1 LDSSINNTPAAMP
14 TATLSFT
21 VRIAHT
27 MEDLLAACQVRSASY
42 GHHVPELRT
51 AFAQPDELD
60 LSPATAVFVCTH
72 KQSGQAI
79 GTARVQVN
87 SLGPLLIESSVQVP
101 DSMRDDA
108 RAEITR
114 LAVVPGRTDPLIK
127 LALMKASYLYCMANQ
142 VRWMV
147 IGARSPALM
156 RQYRRLGF
164 DTLHE
169 DGLPVPLAHAGHID
183 HWVLAFDVRAAERH
197 WHEANHPLYTF
208 MVGTVHPDIRLFE
221 PALAMGLGRQEAL
234 AA

>member
-1 LDSSINNTPAAMP
+1 MP

-60 LSPATAVFVCTH
+60 LSPATAVFVCTD

>member
-1 LDSSINNTPAAMP
+1 MP

-21 VRIAHT
+21 VRIAHSR
-27 MEDLLAACQVRSASY
+27 EDLLAACQVRSASY
-42 GHHVPELRT
+42 GHHVPEWGT
-51 AFAQPDELD
+51 ALTQPDALD
-60 LSPATAVFVCTH
+60 MSPATAVFVCWD
-72 KQSGQAI
+72 KQTGQPV

-87 SLGPLLIESSVQVP
+87 SDGPLLIESSVEIP
-101 DSMRDDA
+101 EPMCNDA

-114 LAVVPGRTDPLIK
+114 LAVVPGQSDPLIK

-147 IGARSPALM
+147 IGARSPALV

-164 DTLHE
+164 DNLRE
-169 DGLPVPLAHAGHID
+169 DGAPVPLTYAGHID

-197 WHEANHPLYTF
+197 WHEANHPLYAF

-221 PALAMGLGRQEAL
+221 PAFAAAASGRQEAL

>member
-1 LDSSINNTPAAMP
+1 MP

-27 MEDLLAACQVRSASY
+27 PEDLLAACEVRSASY
-42 GHHVPELRT
+42 GHHVPAWRT
-51 AFAQPDELD
+51 AFARPDALD
-60 LSPATAVFVCTH
+60 LSPATAVFVCRD
-72 KQSGQAI
+72 KQSSRPV

-87 SLGPLLIESSVQVP
+87 SLAPLLIENSVPVP
-101 DSMRDDA
+101 EDMRDDA

-114 LAVVPGRTDPLIK
+114 LAVAPGHTDPLIK
-127 LALMKASYLYCMANQ
+127 LALMKACYLYCMANQ

-147 IGARSPALM
+147 IGARSAALV

-164 DTLHE
+164 TDLHP
-169 DGLPVPLAHAGHID
+169 DGRPVALAHAGHVE

-197 WHEANHPLYTF
+197 WHESKHPLYAF
-208 MVGTVHPDIRLFE
+208 MVDTVHPDIRLFE
-221 PALAMGLGRQEAL
+221 PALAAAGLDRLEAL

>member
-1 LDSSINNTPAAMP
+1 LDSSINHLPAAMP

-27 MEDLLAACQVRSASY
+27 TEDLLAACQVRSASY

-51 AFAQPDELD
+51 AFAQPDALD
-60 LSPATAVFVCTH
+60 LSPATAVFVCTD
-72 KQSGQAI
+72 KQSGQAV

-101 DSMRDDA
+101 DDMRDDA

-147 IGARSPALM
+147 IGARSPALV

-169 DGLPVPLAHAGHID
+169 DGQPVPLAHAGHID

-197 WHEANHPLYTF
+197 WHEANHPLYAF